1 MSKSGWFVGLVLVA
15 GVSVFAYQFLTT
27 AESQAPFDPMAP
39 PDLSGF
45 EDGAPLVEV
54 KLPESLSAN
63 AQLGKRIFDAKCSVC
78 HGENAAG
85 QNGVAPSFILQIYQ
99 PGHHSDLAFVRAAKY
114 GVRAPHHWDFGDM
127 PPVEGITDGE
137 VKLIAN
143 YVRELQRANG
153 IY

>member
-15 GVSVFAYQFLTT
+15 GVGVFTYQLFTT
-27 AESQAPFDPMAP
+27 EPQSTRNPMDP

-45 EDGAPLVEV
+45 EDGAPLVQV
-54 KLPESLSAN
+54 KLPESLSDN

-99 PGHHSDLAFVRAAKY
+99 PGHHSDMAFVGAAKN
-114 GVRAPHHWDFGDM
+114 GVRGPHHWDFGSM

-137 VKLIAN
+137 VKLVAN
-143 YVRELQRANG
+143 YIRELQRANG
-153 IY
+153 IN